1 MPVTAVWLPQ
11 PACSKSECVCW
22 KSRNIAGTRST
33 QLPANLSHSESWEQ
47 TKPGS
52 IRHVDEQ
59 PSPFVV
65 LPSSHCSSINR
76 PSPHFEVHAS
86 PLQDGSAWQVA
97 EQPSK
102 GCWLPSSQV
111 SAPS

>member
-1 MPVTAVWLPQ
+1 MPGTAVWLPQ

-22 KSRNIAGTRST
+22 KSRNSAGTRST
-33 QLPANLSHSESWEQ
+33 HLPANLSHSVSCEQ
-47 TKPGS
+47 TKPAS
-52 IRHVDEQ
+52 IRHVDPQ

-65 LPSSHCSSINR
+65 LPSSHSSAINR
-76 PSPHFEVHAS
+76 PSPHLELQAS
-86 PLQDGSAWQVA
+86 PLQDGSAWQLA

-102 GCWLPSSQV
+102 GSWLPSSQV